1 MKNQLEG
8 VIVMNDFTQ
17 GSILK
22 KMIKFMIPILGALVL
37 QAMYGAVDLMIVGQF
52 GTTSGLSGISTGSN
66 IMNLATF
73 VVAGLAMA
81 VTVQISK
88 YIGMK
93 NEERIGRLL
102 GATIALFSII
112 SVVVSVVLIVFAPQL
127 SVLMQAPE
135 EALDLTV
142 QYVRIC
148 GTGFLLITA
157 YNTISSVFRGLG
169 DSKSPLIFVAIACC
183 VNIVGDLVLVAG
195 FGLNVIGAAVATV
208 AAQGISVM
216 LSVLIIRKKQ
226 LPFHIHKQDICLNE
240 EIKGIFKIG
249 TPIALQ
255 ELLTQLSFLA
265 LCAFVNSL
273 GLAASSGYGVA
284 SKIQG
289 FVMLIPGSLMQS
301 MSSFVSQNVGAGK
314 EKRAFRAMLTGI
326 GIGAVV
332 GVFVFIGVVFY
343 GDVLAGIFT
352 NDAAVV
358 QEAFHYLRGFALE
371 AIVTAVLFSFMG
383 YYNGHART
391 FWVMIQGLAQTFIVR
406 LPMAYIMTMQPDASL
421 FKIALS
427 APSATI
433 FGIVLNVAYYFYY
446 RKQLPV
452 TEE

>member
-1 MKNQLEG
+1 
-8 VIVMNDFTQ
+8 MNDFTQ

-127 SVLMQAPE
+127 SVLMQSPE

-208 AAQGISVM
+208 AAQGISVL
-216 LSVLIIRKKQ
+216 LSVLIIRKKK

-358 QEAFHYLRGFALE
+358 QEAFNYLKGFALE

-406 LPMAYIMTMQPDASL
+406 LPMAYIMTMQPDANL

-433 FGIVLNVAYYFYY
+433 FGIVLNAAYYFYY

>member
-1 MKNQLEG
+1 
-8 VIVMNDFTQ
+8 MNDFTQ

-208 AAQGISVM
+208 AAQGISVL
-216 LSVLIIRKKQ
+216 LSVLIIRKKK

-358 QEAFHYLRGFALE
+358 QEAFNYLRGFALE

-406 LPMAYIMTMQPDASL
+406 LPMAYIMTMQPDANL

-433 FGIVLNVAYYFYY
+433 FGIVLNIAYYFYY

>member
-1 MKNQLEG
+1 
-8 VIVMNDFTQ
+8 MNDFTQ

-102 GATIALFSII
+102 GATIALFSVI

-148 GTGFLLITA
+148 GAGFLLITA

-183 VNIVGDLVLVAG
+183 VNIVGDLVLVA
-195 FGLNVIGAAVATV
+195 
-208 AAQGISVM
+208 AQGISVL
-216 LSVLIIRKKQ
+216 LSVLIIRKKK
-226 LPFHIHKQDICLNE
+226 LPFHIHKQDICFNE

-326 GIGAVV
+326 GIGAAV

-352 NDAAVV
+352 NDSAVV
-358 QEAFHYLRGFALE
+358 QEAFNYLRGFALE

-433 FGIVLNVAYYFYY
+433 FGIVLNVAYYFHY

>member
-1 MKNQLEG
+1 
-8 VIVMNDFTQ
+8 MNDFTQ

-208 AAQGISVM
+208 AAQGISVL
-216 LSVLIIRKKQ
+216 LSVLIIRKKK

-358 QEAFHYLRGFALE
+358 QEAFNYLRGFALE

-391 FWVMIQGLAQTFIVR
+391 FWVMLQGLAQTFIVR
-406 LPMAYIMTMQPDASL
+406 LPVAYAMTVLPDPSL
-421 FKIALS
+421 FKIAL
-427 APSATI
+427 AGPSATL
-433 FGIVLNVAYYFYY
+433 FGIVLNVIYYFY
-446 RKQLPV
+446 KPS
-452 TEE
+452 EEYADLIGRW

>member
-1 MKNQLEG
+1 
-8 VIVMNDFTQ
+8 MNDFTQ

-112 SVVVSVVLIVFAPQL
+112 SVVVSAVLIVFAPQL

-208 AAQGISVM
+208 AAQGISVL
-216 LSVLIIRKKQ
+216 LSVLIIRKKK
-226 LPFHIHKQDICLNE
+226 LPFHIYKQDICLNE

-358 QEAFHYLRGFALE
+358 QEAFNYLRGFALE

-406 LPMAYIMTMQPDASL
+406 LPMAYIMTMQPDANL

-433 FGIVLNVAYYFYY
+433 FGIVLNIAYYFYY

>member
-1 MKNQLEG
+1 
-8 VIVMNDFTQ
+8 MNDFTQ

-93 NEERIGRLL
+93 NEERIARLL
-102 GATIALFSII
+102 GATIALFSVI

-148 GTGFLLITA
+148 GAGFLLITA

-195 FGLNVIGAAVATV
+195 FHLNVIGAAVATV
-208 AAQGISVM
+208 AAQGISVL
-216 LSVLIIRKKQ
+216 LSVLIIRKKK
-226 LPFHIHKQDICLNE
+226 LPFHIRKQDICFNE

-332 GVFVFIGVVFY
+332 GVFVFY

-358 QEAFHYLRGFALE
+358 QEAFNYLRGFALE
-371 AIVTAVLFSFMG
+371 AIVTAILFSFMG

-433 FGIVLNVAYYFYY
+433 FGIVLNVAYYFHY

>member
-1 MKNQLEG
+1 
-8 VIVMNDFTQ
+8 MNDFTQ

-102 GATIALFSII
+102 GATIALFSVI

-148 GTGFLLITA
+148 GAGFLLITA

-195 FGLNVIGAAVATV
+195 FHLNVIGAAVATV
-208 AAQGISVM
+208 AAQGISVL
-216 LSVLIIRKKQ
+216 LSVLIIRKK
-226 LPFHIHKQDICLNE
+226 
-240 EIKGIFKIG
+240 
-249 TPIALQ
+249 
-255 ELLTQLSFLA
+255 
-265 LCAFVNSL
+265 
-273 GLAASSGYGVA
+273 
-284 SKIQG
+284 
-289 FVMLIPGSLMQS
+289 
-301 MSSFVSQNVGAGK
+301 
-314 EKRAFRAMLTGI
+314 
-326 GIGAVV
+326 
-332 GVFVFIGVVFY
+332 
-343 GDVLAGIFT
+343 
-352 NDAAVV
+352 
-358 QEAFHYLRGFALE
+358 
-371 AIVTAVLFSFMG
+371 
-383 YYNGHART
+383 
-391 FWVMIQGLAQTFIVR
+391 
-406 LPMAYIMTMQPDASL
+406 
-421 FKIALS
+421 KIAFSYSQTRYL
-427 APSATI
+427 
-433 FGIVLNVAYYFYY
+433 L
-446 RKQLPV
+446 
-452 TEE
+452 

>member
-1 MKNQLEG
+1 
-8 VIVMNDFTQ
+8 MNDFTQ

-22 KMIKFMIPILGALVL
+22 KMIQFMIPILGALVL

-93 NEERIGRLL
+93 NEERIARLL
-102 GATIALFSII
+102 GATIALFSVI

-148 GTGFLLITA
+148 GAGFLLITA

-208 AAQGISVM
+208 AAQGISVL
-216 LSVLIIRKKQ
+216 LSVLIIRKKK

-352 NDAAVV
+352 SDAAVV
-358 QEAFHYLRGFALE
+358 QEAFNYLRGFALE

-433 FGIVLNVAYYFYY
+433 FGIVLNVVYYFHY
-446 RKQLPV
+446 RKQLPA

>member
-1 MKNQLEG
+1 
-8 VIVMNDFTQ
+8 MNDFTQ

-88 YIGMK
+88 YICMK

-208 AAQGISVM
+208 AAQGISVL
-216 LSVLIIRKKQ
+216 LSVLIIRKKK

-406 LPMAYIMTMQPDASL
+406 LPMAYIMTMQPDANL

>member
-1 MKNQLEG
+1 
-8 VIVMNDFTQ
+8 MNDFTQ

-22 KMIKFMIPILGALVL
+22 KMIKFMVPILGALVL

-208 AAQGISVM
+208 AAQGISVL
-216 LSVLIIRKKQ
+216 LSVLIIRKKK

-358 QEAFHYLRGFALE
+358 QEAFNYLRGFALE

-406 LPMAYIMTMQPDASL
+406 LPMAYIMTMQPDANL

>member
-1 MKNQLEG
+1 
-8 VIVMNDFTQ
+8 MNDFTQ

-102 GATIALFSII
+102 GATIALFSVI

-195 FGLNVIGAAVATV
+195 FHLNVIGAAVATV
-208 AAQGISVM
+208 AAQGISVL
-216 LSVLIIRKKQ
+216 LSVLIIRKKK
-226 LPFHIHKQDICLNE
+226 LPFYIHKKDICFNE

-284 SKIQG
+284 NKIQG

-358 QEAFHYLRGFALE
+358 QEAFNYLRGFALE

-433 FGIVLNVAYYFYY
+433 FGIVLNVAYYFHY

>member
-1 MKNQLEG
+1 
-8 VIVMNDFTQ
+8 MNDFTQ

-208 AAQGISVM
+208 AAQGISVL
-216 LSVLIIRKKQ
+216 LSVLIIRKKK

-406 LPMAYIMTMQPDASL
+406 LPMAYIMTMQPDANL

-433 FGIVLNVAYYFYY
+433 FGIVLNIAYYFYY

>member
-1 MKNQLEG
+1 
-8 VIVMNDFTQ
+8 MNDFTQ

-93 NEERIGRLL
+93 NEERIARLL
-102 GATIALFSII
+102 GATIALFSVI

-148 GTGFLLITA
+148 GVGFLLITA

-195 FGLNVIGAAVATV
+195 FHLNVIGAAVATV
-208 AAQGISVM
+208 AAQGISVL
-216 LSVLIIRKKQ
+216 LSVLIIRKKK
-226 LPFHIHKQDICLNE
+226 LPFHIHKQDICFNE

-352 NDAAVV
+352 NAAAVV
-358 QEAFHYLRGFALE
+358 QEAFNYLRGFALE
-371 AIVTAVLFSFMG
+371 AIVTAILFSFMG

-433 FGIVLNVAYYFYY
+433 FGIVLNVAYYFHY

>member
-1 MKNQLEG
+1 
-8 VIVMNDFTQ
+8 MNDFTQ

-208 AAQGISVM
+208 AAQGISVL

-406 LPMAYIMTMQPDASL
+406 LPMAYIMTMQPDANL

-433 FGIVLNVAYYFYY
+433 FGIALNVAYYFYY